1 MSDVVLEVEQ
11 LTAGYGDAIVLEEVA
26 LAIPRA
32 GLALLGR
39 NGAGKSTLIASILG
53 LTRLRTGSV
62 RFGGNDI
69 TRWSPLRR
77 AHAGIAWVP
86 QERGIF
92 PSLSVTENLTV
103 VSRSGPW
110 TVDRVH
116 ALFPR
121 LAERR
126 QHRGGQLSGGEQQM
140 LAIGRALMLNPKVLL
155 LDEPF
160 EGLAPIVI
168 DELEDAIRRLRA
180 EDVAIL
186 LVEQHVEKALALTA
200 RAAVLDRGRLA
211 WLGDGAQLAS
221 DPDRLAGLMGFNA
234 AQDDMMPVDPN

>member
-1 MSDVVLEVEQ
+1 MNDVVLEVEH
-11 LTAGYGDAIVLEEVA
+11 LTAGYGDAIVLEDVA
-26 LAIPRA
+26 LTVPRG

-39 NGAGKSTLIASILG
+39 NGAGKSTLIASMLG
-53 LTRLRTGSV
+53 LTRRRGGTV
-62 RFGGNDI
+62 RLAGADI

-103 VSRSGPW
+103 VGRPGPW
-110 TVDRVH
+110 TLGRVL

-126 QHRGGQLSGGEQQM
+126 RHRGGQLSGGEQQM
-140 LAIGRALMLNPKVLL
+140 LAIGRALMLNPTVLL

-168 DELEDAIRRLRA
+168 DELEDAIRHLA
-180 EDVAIL
+180 VDGVAIL
-186 LVEQHVEKALALTA
+186 LAEQHVEKALALSA

-211 WLGDGAQLAS
+211 WQGAS
-221 DPDRLAGLMGFNA
+221 GELAGNADRIAALMGFA
-234 AQDDMMPVDPN
+234 AA

>member
-1 MSDVVLEVEQ
+1 MNAIVLEVDH
-11 LTAGYGDAIVLEEVA
+11 LTAGYGDAIVLENVSLA
-26 LAIPRA
+26 LPRD

-39 NGAGKSTLIASILG
+39 NGAGKSTLIASMLG
-53 LTRLRTGSV
+53 LTRLHAGTLRLD
-62 RFGGNDI
+62 GNDV
-69 TRWSPLRR
+69 TRWSPQRR

-92 PSLSVTENLTV
+92 PSLTVTENLTV
-103 VSRSGPW
+103 VGRAGPW

-116 ALFPR
+116 DLFPR

-126 QHRGGQLSGGEQQM
+126 RHRGDQLSGGEQQM

-160 EGLAPIVI
+160 EGLAPIVV

-180 EDVAIL
+180 DDVAIV

-211 WLGDGAQLAS
+211 WQGTSAELAA
-221 DPDRLAGLMGFNA
+221 DADRIATLMGFA
-234 AQDDMMPVDPN
+234 AA

>member
-1 MSDVVLEVEQ
+1 MNDTVLEAAH
-11 LTAGYGDAIVLEEVA
+11 LTAGYGDAIVLEDVSLA
-26 LAIPRA
+26 LPRA

-39 NGAGKSTLIASILG
+39 NGAGKSTLIAALLG
-53 LTRLRTGSV
+53 LARQRAGTV
-62 RFGGNDI
+62 RFGSHEI

-103 VSRSGPW
+103 VGRAGPW
-110 TVDRVH
+110 TLDRVH
-116 ALFPR
+116 ELFPR

-126 QHRGGQLSGGEQQM
+126 RLRGGQLSGGEQQM
-140 LAIGRALMLNPKVLL
+140 LAIGRALMLNPKLLL

-168 DELEDAIRRLRA
+168 DELEDAIRRLA
-180 EDVAIL
+180 DEGVAIL
-186 LVEQHVEKALALTA
+186 LAEQHVEKALALTG
-200 RAAVLDRGRLA
+200 RAVVLDRGRLA
-211 WLGDGAQLAS
+211 WQGAS
-221 DPDRLAGLMGFNA
+221 GELAGDADRIAALMGFA
-234 AQDDMMPVDPN
+234 VAEGDMMPADPN